1 MKHALSFIG
10 GVLLTLLLV
19 ALFYPEPKAG
29 NGHNIVIQTD
39 TIIKRDT
46 VRDVP
51 GEPKYTSE
59 QPVGTAE
66 VRVPTDCIKMAGAAQ
81 PPIRADTDT
90 AKGYAKDIAANG
102 QDSATIELPIMQSVY
117 ESADYKAYVS
127 GVHARLDSIF
137 VYPLH
142 EVVTIKEKQ
151 PPKRWHIGV
160 TTGYGISTK
169 GMQPYVGIGL
179 TYSII
184 SF

>member
-1 MKHALSFIG
+1 MKHALSFAG
-10 GVLLTLLLV
+10 GVLLTLLL
-19 ALFYPEPKAG
+19 LLWLYPEPKAG

-46 VRDVP
+46 IP
-51 GEPKYTSE
+51 YLSPEPTSTR
-59 QPVGTAE
+59 QQVGTAE
-66 VRVPTDCIKMAGAAQ
+66 VRVPTDCIKIGNAAL
-81 PPIRADTDT
+81 PHIRADTDT

-117 ESADYKAYVS
+117 ESKDYKAYVS

-160 TTGYGISTK
+160 TTGYGIDTK
-169 GMQPYVGIGL
+169 GLQPYVGIGL
-179 TYSII
+179 TYSLI

>member
-19 ALFYPEPKAG
+19 ALLYPEPKAG

-46 VRDVP
+46 IP
-51 GEPKYTSE
+51 YLSPEPTTTG
-59 QPVGTAE
+59 QQVGTAE
-66 VRVPTDCIKMAGAAQ
+66 VRVPTDCIKIGSAAQ

-117 ESADYKAYVS
+117 ESKDYKAYVS
-127 GVHARLDSIF
+127 GVQARLDSIF

-160 TTGYGISTK
+160 TTGYGIGTK
-169 GMQPYVGIGL
+169 GLQPYVGIGL
-179 TYSII
+179 TYSLI